1 MLLQH
6 QTSSAVAQE
15 SQYSKVLRL
24 LSPDRK
30 EAWPTLDDVLGALL
44 LAEDLADR
52 YAAANGRPAGTQ
64 SSEDASTAE
73 AFDWVQTAFQDIA
86 ATLEA
91 ISRVPSAAGRA
102 KV

>member
-6 QTSSAVAQE
+6 QTSSAVVPASNDPE
-15 SQYSKVLRL
+15 ILSLI
-24 LSPDRK
+24 SPDRVK
-30 EAWPTLDDVLGALL
+30 TRLSLNDVLGALL

-52 YAAANGRPAGTQ
+52 YAEANALPAGTQ

-91 ISRVPSAAGRA
+91 ISGAPSGAARA
-102 KV
+102 KA